1 MIEFLIFLMIFAAM
15 LYAFTRFAVW
25 VKRKGI
31 GGGIMGPIDEAW
43 HPSADRFRREIAVHE
58 QRVLPPGPGDDLT
71 LPDGVP
77 PTRSG
82 DAR

>member
-1 MIEFLIFLMIFAAM
+1 MIEFAVFGLIFAAM
-15 LYAFTRFAVW
+15 LYAFARFARW

-58 QRVLPPGPGDDLT
+58 QRVLPPRPGDDRDT
-71 LPDGVP
+71 P
-77 PTRSG
+77 
-82 DAR
+82 